1 MTTTQRLRPVERR
14 VLRLVEEGLDD
25 AEIGRRFGRG
35 ERWTAQVR
43 FLADLDVP
51 RSHDGGADTTDEP
64 VEASADTTDEPVE
77 AGADVD
83 RPAHD
88 RPRDDG
94 GEPAGGVDGS
104 RSAESPTH
112 DSGDGDGDGE
122 GDGDEGIAGVASVA
136 GVERLRPLERRLLRW
151 RAQGVDHDE
160 LADRFRH
167 SAEFLARVEEYAH
180 YKLAAAG

>member
-14 VLRLVEEGLDD
+14 VLRLVDEGLDD

-51 RSHDGGADTTDEP
+51 RSQVGDPAAADQR
-64 VEASADTTDEPVE
+64 AD
-77 AGADVD
+77 
-83 RPAHD
+83 
-88 RPRDDG
+88 
-94 GEPAGGVDGS
+94 
-104 RSAESPTH
+104 
-112 DSGDGDGDGE
+112 
-122 GDGDEGIAGVASVA
+122 DGDEGTD

-151 RAQGVDHDE
+151 RALGVDHDE

-167 SAEFLARVEEYAH
+167 SAEFLARVEGYAH